1 MTDEPE
7 SSGTNDYDASDRRPI
22 AQRETGWARAI
33 NRVLVRSPL
42 TPNQISVVGMLF
54 GIATGVIAAMIDG
67 TGAVDRWLWIA
78 VAVLVPLRL
87 GCNMFDGMVA
97 MARGTA
103 SPVGELYNEAPDR
116 IADAAVLIG
125 IGHAAGGDVT
135 AGYAAAVAAVFVA
148 YVRAMAKSAGAPN
161 DFCGPMAK
169 PHRMFLIAALAIY
182 MGVTPIAWRWEFG
195 EARCVLWLILA
206 GCVVTAIR
214 RLVRAARH
222 LRGARP

>member
-1 MTDEPE
+1 MTDEHDPAE
-7 SSGTNDYDASDRRPI
+7 YDARDRRPI
-22 AQRETGWARAI
+22 AQRETGWAQAI

-42 TPNQISVVGMLF
+42 SPNQISVAGMLF
-54 GIATGVIAAMIDG
+54 GIAAGVIAAMIDG
-67 TGAVDRWLWIA
+67 SDTADRWLWVA
-78 VAVLVPLRL
+78 VAALIPLRL

-125 IGHAAGGDVT
+125 IGYAAGGDVT

-169 PHRMFLIAALAIY
+169 PHRMFLVTALAIY
-182 MGVTPIAWRWEFG
+182 MAVTPTDWRGEFG
-195 EARCVLWLILA
+195 ETRCVLWIILA
-206 GCVVTAIR
+206 GCMVTAIR
-214 RLVRAARH
+214 RLFRAGRH
-222 LRGARP
+222 LKSATP